1 MREEGEQKGRRECLT
16 IAVVINNSKLQ
27 LAISRL
33 FLSMSESV
41 LNNNQSCLES
51 NMIAHLP
58 RKPEVRNLIARELS
72 VVRAVLLL
80 LSVPYLASKTVLAD
94 RKQKPRK

>member
-72 VVRAVLLL
+72 VVELLLL